1 MDDKE
6 KLRKYSERISDKAE
20 QFENPD
26 LAKSLKDLGQDGI
39 IAVALKF
46 LNDLIEDNEKEWKK
60 LDELSLG
67 FDTPTKTRLSVHKI
81 GLKNIKKILE
91 IYERKAKIK
100 KTLT

>member
-39 IAVALKF
+39 IAVALK
-46 LNDLIEDNEKEWKK
+46 NQSWN
-60 LDELSLG
+60 
-67 FDTPTKTRLSVHKI
+67 T
-81 GLKNIKKILE
+81 
-91 IYERKAKIK
+91 
-100 KTLT
+100 